1 MSNGLESANPPGAST
16 NTANRHG
23 RWWRV
28 LRHLRFDA
36 ADARRVLSA
45 DALRRIEARV
55 VASETRHSGEI
66 RVCIEASLPLPS
78 LLANLPVRARAL
90 ALFGEL
96 LVWDTEHN
104 NGVLIYLLVAE
115 HAIEIVADRGLTR
128 HVDGADWQPIL
139 LPMQA
144 AFRAGQFEAG
154 LHAAIDAI
162 DALLREHFAVDP
174 ALDPAAGHGA
184 NANELPDPPWVV

>member
-1 MSNGLESANPPGAST
+1 MRNDLSLPK
-16 NTANRHG
+16 R

-28 LRHLRFDA
+28 LRQLRFDA

-45 DALRRIEARV
+45 DALARLAARV
-55 VASETRHSGEI
+55 RASETRHSGEI
-66 RVCIEASLPLPS
+66 RVCIEASLPLRS

-96 LVWDTEHN
+96 RVWDTEHN

-128 HVDGADWQPIL
+128 HVDASGWQRIL
-139 LPMQA
+139 TPMQA
-144 AFRAGQFEAG
+144 AFQAGHFEAG
-154 LHAAIDAI
+154 LNAAIDAI
-162 DALLREHFAVDP
+162 DVLLRECFG
-174 ALDPAAGHGA
+174 LRAAGSTGA
-184 NANELPDPPWVV
+184 AQRNPNELPDPPWVV